1 MSVQRTRI
9 LCVLGVALSF
19 GAAAADPTPSAGR
32 IYSCIG
38 KDGKKITQD
47 HPIAECAETN
57 QVEHNKDGSF
67 KRVVPRQETEE
78 ERAAREAK
86 ERLEGAERVQRQV
99 EARADRQLVNRYPDK
114 ATHDAARLKQLD
126 ETRRSIQKI
135 NERRA
140 LLLVERKP
148 LLDEA
153 EFYVGKSLPLKVKN
167 ALDSNDAALAAQESL
182 RQNLEAELARIS
194 KKFDDELERLR
205 RLWAAP
211 PGGAKANILAFDPR

>member
-1 MSVQRTRI
+1 MSVRRTTVLWV
-9 LCVLGVALSF
+9 LCVGFAFSAA
-19 GAAAADPTPSAGR
+19 GAESMTSTSK

-78 ERAAREAK
+78 ERGTREARERVEA
-86 ERLEGAERVQRQV
+86 AERVQRQV
-99 EARADRQLVNRYPDK
+99 DARADRQLLFRYPTK
-114 ATHDAARLKQLD
+114 AAHDAARAKELD
-126 ETRRSIQKI
+126 TTRRSVLKI
-135 NERRA
+135 DERRA
-140 LLLVERKP
+140 LLLAERKP

-167 ALDSNDAALAAQESL
+167 GLDSNDAALAAQESL
-182 RQNLEAELARIS
+182 RQNQEAELARIN
-194 KKFDDELERLR
+194 KNFDDELERLR
-205 RLWAAP
+205 RLWAAA
-211 PGGAKANILAFDPR
+211 PGGPKAKASAP